1 LQVAQKKRKAIMVQ
15 QAYHPKLYGH
25 AMFTHYEHGKSKL
38 ARPLPCHP

>member
-1 LQVAQKKRKAIMVQ
+1 MVQ

-38 ARPLPCHP
+38 AHPLPCHP